1 MATQTRQQAATWA
14 PHQVRLVCST
24 AITMGLLLGAQ
35 YTFPVLSLPMAG
47 ELNWDRGAAAAAFSL
62 RLLVGAVAQ
71 MLLGSLVDRF
81 GARYVGVLGACLT
94 ALGLG
99 LSGGITM
106 LWQLYLLF
114 GGLVAI
120 GATLLE
126 LSILATLIRHLSAR
140 RGTATGITWAG
151 GGAGLLVL
159 LPLSQALV
167 SEAGW
172 RTTYRVLGLAMTCL
186 IPLILLTLP
195 SSSKEVL
202 ATEAHG
208 QQDVT
213 RWQALTTRAFWLLF
227 LGNIFV
233 GVFDEAVYQH
243 LVPFAVHLGYAEMVA
258 ASSLGLASVLY
269 LVGQVVGGSLSDHIG
284 RESVVAGASA
294 LTAVSLLWLLGLSG
308 RPTVWGLRMAMLF
321 YGLGLGANLAARSAT
336 WGDVF
341 KGRHFGSI
349 VGIIWSG
356 YAIGGAFISW
366 FGGWSFD
373 VSLSYAPTFVIAI
386 GATLLWC
393 TALWAVTP
401 RQFRQRREVRRRVCQ
416 PESLEGERS

>member
-1 MATQTRQQAATWA
+1 MQ
-14 PHQVRLVCST
+14 LVCST

-47 ELNWDRGAAAAAFSL
+47 ELNWGRGATAAAFSL

-71 MLLGSLVDRF
+71 VLLGTLVDRF
-81 GARYVGVLGACLT
+81 GARRVGALGAGIT
-94 ALGLG
+94 AVGLG
-99 LSGGITM
+99 LSGGVTM

-126 LSILATLIRHLSAR
+126 LSVLAALTRHFSVR
-140 RGTATGITWAG
+140 RGTAIGITWAG
-151 GGAGLLVL
+151 GGAGLFLL

-172 RTTYRVLGLAMTCL
+172 RTTYRVLGLTMTCL

-195 SSSKEVL
+195 SLSKEVL
-202 ATEAHG
+202 AAKAEG
-208 QQDVT
+208 RQDVT

-233 GVFDEAVYQH
+233 GIFDEAVYQH

-258 ASSLGLASVLY
+258 ASSLGLASLLY
-269 LVGQVVGGSLSDHIG
+269 LVGQVAGGSLSDRIG

-294 LTAVSLLWLLGLSG
+294 LTMVSLLWLLGLSV
-308 RPTVWGLRMAMLF
+308 PTTWGLQIAMVF

-336 WGDVF
+336 WGDAF
-341 KGRHFGSI
+341 GGRHFGSI

-366 FGGWSFD
+366 FGGWVFD
-373 VSLSYAPTFVIAI
+373 ISHSYALTFCVAI

-393 TALWAVTP
+393 AALWAVAP
-401 RQFRQRREVRRRVCQ
+401 RRFRQRREVRRQVCQ